1 MSKTTAQL
9 KVGAPIIILPPLG
22 MSARGGAEIAEA
34 TRCDCGEF
42 TTINTVSA
50 IAAHLARF
58 VNKASEGDTIRV
70 NLNGRPQLFTAVRQP
85 PNGFPEMGIH
95 PGWDEGTS
103 ERECACDVCGW
114 D

>member
-1 MSKTTAQL
+1 MSKITEAL
-9 KVGAPIIILPPLG
+9 NVGAAIIILPPLG
-22 MSARGGAEIAEA
+22 SKVRGGAEIAEA
-34 TRCDCGEF
+34 TFCDCGEF

-50 IAAHLARF
+50 VAPHLARF
-58 VNKASEGDTIRV
+58 ANKASEGDTIRI
-70 NLNGRPQLFTAVRQP
+70 NLGDGSRRFTAVRQP
-85 PNGFPEMGIH
+85 EGGFPEMGIH